1 MFVFV
6 AQVKFEFNK
15 QFFQYLL
22 NQVSVI
28 EHRMIDLFNGKR
40 RREKISICLLIIYRY
55 KIIDSVRSALH
66 PHGPF
71 TKESAVY
78 ICNELNIDNDV
89 VYGNTKLF
97 IKQP

>member
-1 MFVFV
+1 
-6 AQVKFEFNK
+6 
-15 QFFQYLL
+15 
-22 NQVSVI
+22 
-28 EHRMIDLFNGKR
+28 MIDLFNGKIAK
-40 RREKISICLLIIYRY
+40 ETSIYLLLFYRY
-55 KIIDSVRSALH
+55 KIIESVRAQLH

-78 ICNELNIDNDV
+78 ICNELNIDKDV